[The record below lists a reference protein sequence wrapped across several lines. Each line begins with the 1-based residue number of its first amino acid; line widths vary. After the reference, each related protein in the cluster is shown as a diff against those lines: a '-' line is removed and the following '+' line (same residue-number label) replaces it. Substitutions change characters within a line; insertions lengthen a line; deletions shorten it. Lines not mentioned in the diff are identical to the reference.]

1 MNIRRKV
8 ILLLILFVSRIF
20 CLAPLWADTVHV
32 VQKGETLYSIAK
44 KYGTSY
50 QDLLDY
56 NTIKDPSKIFVGQK
70 IKIPDSVTEQ
80 TYKVQKGD
88 TLFGISRI
96 YSVSVDVIRKANG
109 LTESS
114 VLKEGM
120 VLKIPGAAK
129 TVQNTQT
136 NTKSVQISDTSLKP
150 ITVTETKSSADTIAA
165 RPVAE
170 ASFPANT
177 RWPVKAKSISYLTGK
192 LYGVVIT
199 AEENDLV
206 QSLSSGTVISAGP
219 YRGFGKVAIV
229 QAANGYLY
237 VYGGC
242 DILNVREGE
251 SIKNGTVL
259 GRIGVDSISKQ
270 PQLYFLVYKDNKPVD
285 PASAPRG

>member
-136 NTKSVQISDTSLKP
+136 SSKTNDT
-150 ITVTETKSSADTIAA
+150 TETRQSADTIAA
-165 RPVAE
+165 RPVTE
-170 ASFPANT
+170 ATLPDNT
-177 RWPVKAKSISYLTGK
+177 KWPVKAKSISYLTGK

>member
-56 NTIKDPSKIFVGQK
+56 NKIKDPSKIFVGQK

-136 NTKSVQISDTSLKP
+136 SSKTNDT
-150 ITVTETKSSADTIAA
+150 TETRQSADTIAA

-170 ASFPANT
+170 ASFPDNT